1 MDLSHKWQDTGWTEE
16 KCTRADFRIAIRP
29 LSHER
34 RLKKSCFGPE
44 YSSDNAGDG
53 PERRDGPKLAPP
65 SPLIGLALTEKY
77 TDAQRL
83 EDVGSLV
90 ACSLRPQAKTPQL
103 EKTTA
108 GDRLTRLNQQ
118 SALFKGEVSFK
129 GLPVLGNGGGKSD
142 GRPPILGGRGD
153 GGARGLPVLGVGGG
167 GGVGR
172 PPTLGGGGYDGTG
185 GLPVLGVGGGGGIG
199 RPPILGGGGYDGTGG
214 RLVLKDGGGGGVDRP
229 PTQIGGGN
237 DGTGELPVVGV
248 GGGGGVGRPSTYGG
262 GVRWWLVF
270 GIGGGDGAS

>member
-65 SPLIGLALTEKY
+65 SPRIGLALTEKY
-77 TDAQRL
+77 TDTQRL
-83 EDVGSLV
+83 EDAGSLV

-142 GRPPILGGRGD
+142 GRPPILGGRGE

-167 GGVGR
+167 GGVDR
-172 PPTLGGGGYDGTG
+172 PPTHGGD
-185 GLPVLGVGGGGGIG
+185 
-199 RPPILGGGGYDGTGG
+199 GYDGTGG
-214 RLVLKDGGGGGVDRP
+214 RLVLKDGGGGGVGRP
-229 PTQIGGGN
+229 PTYSGGCWRMDN
-237 DGTGELPVVGV
+237 NPKNSLLLPGMQSPERTNEYNS
-248 GGGGGVGRPSTYGG
+248 G
-262 GVRWWLVF
+262 F
-270 GIGGGDGAS
+270 AAK